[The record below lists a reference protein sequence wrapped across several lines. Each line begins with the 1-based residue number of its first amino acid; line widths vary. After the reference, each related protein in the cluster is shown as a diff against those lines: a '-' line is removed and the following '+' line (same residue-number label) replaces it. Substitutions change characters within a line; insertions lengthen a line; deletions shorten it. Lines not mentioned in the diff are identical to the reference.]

1 MKRVAAES
9 FGCIQTD
16 NSATCNCSCNFEYM
30 PHVRIHTESCEF
42 WHKSLSP
49 SFNVT
54 IFTLSSRQRTSFGA
68 RLLTLEEKLMS
79 LRSCAAILAIAVGL
93 STVSVAQAAQ
103 VANGLTI
110 NGLTINGTDVQG
122 RFREASSGTIRL
134 KAVILQDGSTIDLQ

>member
-30 PHVRIHTESCEF
+30 PHVRIYTESCEF

-49 SFNVT
+49 SFTVT
-54 IFTLSSRQRTSFGA
+54 IFTLSYLQRTSPGA

-93 STVSVAQAAQ
+93 STVSIAQAAQ

-110 NGLTINGTDVQG
+110 NGLSANGLTANGLTANGLTINGKD
-122 RFREASSGTIRL
+122 
-134 KAVILQDGSTIDLQ
+134 